1 MREMCTDCR
10 RGLRWIRPP
19 ACGHACEGGLA
30 SPRSSNWG
38 GLRPGPARYSVR
50 AMSWGEVEL
59 EPEVVEWFGS
69 LTEEEQARVGFHVDR
84 LAATGPL
91 LDEPHTK
98 QLDGK
103 LRELRFYLGS
113 RPTRVTYWVAP
124 GRVIVLL
131 TVFTKTRQNERREVE
146 RARRALTR
154 CMNEHGMT
162 GGER

>member
-1 MREMCTDCR
+1 
-10 RGLRWIRPP
+10 
-19 ACGHACEGGLA
+19 
-30 SPRSSNWG
+30 
-38 GLRPGPARYSVR
+38 
-50 AMSWGEVEL
+50 MSWGEVEL

-113 RPTRVTYWVAP
+113 TPTRITYWIAP

-146 RARRALTR
+146 RAKRALTR

-162 GGER
+162 GDER